1 LKKFRIAIVGAGPA
15 GYFAAQAFQKN
26 QTSDTHYLID
36 MIERLPTPWGLVRS
50 GVAPDHP
57 KIKNISKVFEKI
69 AQKEGFELFAN
80 IEVGRDVAVKD
91 LQEMYDAVIIATG
104 AGVGK
109 KLNITGE
116 NSPNCISSLD
126 FVSWYNGHPDFS
138 NYDLNFNFETAVVIG
153 AGNVALDVARI
164 LLINPHNLQFTDI
177 AEHALEK
184 LKLSKVKK
192 VIICSRR
199 GPEHVAFSGLE
210 LKEIAKLDGLDI
222 VINPIYIQEA
232 RKRVSKSGEVDKD
245 TEVILK
251 TLEEISKS
259 KAQLGKKCLEI
270 RFLVSPVEIN
280 TQNTASKIFLTSNS
294 IINDK
299 IESAKNKI
307 VISTGLVISAI
318 GYNVAEI
325 TGLEVENG
333 RYRNIAGHIRK
344 NLYVTGWAKRG
355 SIGVIGNNKSD
366 SADVVDL
373 IIKNLSMPKSKEG
386 IRKLIRPQNIVIN
399 QDGWEKI
406 NATEVVSGELVGK
419 PRNKIVNWAQLIDAS
434 KSNNI

>member
-1 LKKFRIAIVGAGPA
+1 LKNFRIAIVGAGPA
-15 GYFAAQAFQKN
+15 GYFSAQAFQKY
-26 QTSDTHYLID
+26 QTNNTHYLID

-69 AQKEGFELFAN
+69 AKTEGFQLFAN
-80 IEVGRDVAVKD
+80 IEVGRDISLKD

-109 KLNITGE
+109 KLNIPGE
-116 NSPNCISSLD
+116 DSLNCISSLN

-138 NYDLNFNFETAVVIG
+138 NYDLNLNFETAVVIG

-164 LLINPHNLQFTDI
+164 LLINPHDLQFTDI

-210 LKEIAKLDGLDI
+210 IKELAKLDGLDI
-222 VINPIYIQEA
+222 VINPTSIQEA
-232 RKRVSKSGEVDKD
+232 RKRVAKAGEVDKD
-245 TEVILK
+245 TESILN

-259 KAQLGKKCLEI
+259 KTQLGKKCLEI
-270 RFLVSPVEIN
+270 RFLVSPVEIFS
-280 TQNTASKIFLTSNS
+280 QNTECKIFLTSNK
-294 IINDK
+294 IVNDK
-299 IESAKNKI
+299 IESANNKI
-307 VISTGLVISAI
+307 VINTGLVISAI
-318 GYNVAEI
+318 GYDVAEI
-325 TGLEVENG
+325 PGLEVENG
-333 RYRNIAGHIRK
+333 RFRNIAGHIRK

-386 IRKLIRPQNIVIN
+386 IRKLIKPQHIVVN
-399 QDGWEKI
+399 QAGWEKI

-419 PRNKIVNWAQLIDAS
+419 PRNKIVNWNLLIDAS
-434 KSNNI
+434 KF